1 MKPLSSSGGRI
12 AAFLAA
18 GALAAGVWTQAGA
31 SPAPAVRAA
40 DKPAIQKTGPAKV
53 ERLPGDDGARA
64 AIPPAIEIEIQRR
77 FNEIEK
83 ERLDDRADT
92 IDWWL
97 AAVAIVLTF
106 FGIVVAIAGLFGF
119 RKFQQIEKE
128 ALGSA
133 AEGKRHVEEAR
144 KLVEEIKGHR
154 DESQTIIRNM
164 TAENFAEMDKDD
176 PEKARRAA
184 EEVRENP
191 RASLMDRAVAAALFL
206 QKEGR
211 KDEAVEKWRGIA
223 KVAEGDDDD
232 LAARAWFSIGYLFQ
246 EKGKP
251 GEAIAAY
258 DESIRLKPDLAEAY
272 NNRGVAKKDLGQR
285 EAAIADYDEAI
296 RLKPNDAEAYNNRG
310 NAKNNLGQ
318 REAAIADY
326 DEALRL
332 KPDYAE
338 AFNNRGNA
346 KKDLGQREAAIADH
360 DEAIRLKPNNAEA
373 YNNRGN
379 AKGDLGQHEAAIA
392 DYDEAIRLKP
402 DYATAYYNR
411 GVASVGLD
419 NKDAARRD
427 FGKAHDLARKAGE
440 EDVATQAERA
450 LKELDDLQGA

>member
-40 DKPAIQKTGPAKV
+40 KKPALQKTGPAKA
-53 ERLPGDDGARA
+53 ERLPGDDEARA
-64 AIPPAIEIEIQRR
+64 AIPPATEIKIQRR

-83 ERLDDRADT
+83 ERLDDRAAY
-92 IDWWL
+92 IDRWL
-97 AAVAIVLTF
+97 AVVAFVLTF
-106 FGIVVAIAGLFGF
+106 FGIVVAIAGLIGF
-119 RKFQQIEKE
+119 WKFQQIEKE

-133 AEGKRHVEEAR
+133 EEGKRHIEEAR
-144 KLVEEIKGHR
+144 KLVEEITGYR
-154 DESQTIIRNM
+154 DES
-164 TAENFAEMDKDD
+164 AESAKIARINAQDAAND
-176 PEKARRAA
+176 PEGARQAV

-191 RASLMDRAVAAALFL
+191 RASLMDRAVAAALSL
-206 QKEGR
+206 QKAGR

-251 GEAIAAY
+251 GEAIPAY

-272 NNRGVAKKDLGQR
+272 NNRGNAKNNLGQHQ
-285 EAAIADYDEAI
+285 AAIADYDES
-296 RLKPNDAEAYNNRG
+296 L
-310 NAKNNLGQ
+310 
-318 REAAIADY
+318 
-326 DEALRL
+326 
-332 KPDYAE
+332 
-338 AFNNRGNA
+338 
-346 KKDLGQREAAIADH
+346 
-360 DEAIRLKPNNAEA
+360 
-373 YNNRGN
+373 
-379 AKGDLGQHEAAIA
+379 
-392 DYDEAIRLKP
+392 RLKP

-427 FGKAHDLARKAGE
+427 FGKARDLARATGKEA
-440 EDVATQAERA
+440 VAAQAERA

>member
-77 FNEIEK
+77 INEIEK

-97 AAVAIVLTF
+97 AVVAIVLTF

-128 ALGSA
+128 ALGSTE
-133 AEGKRHVEEAR
+133 EGKRHVEEAG

-154 DESQTIIRNM
+154 DESQPILQNM
-164 TAENFAEMDKDD
+164 NAENFAEMSKDD

-251 GEAIAAY
+251 GEAIPAY

-272 NNRGVAKKDLGQR
+272 NNRG
-285 EAAIADYDEAI
+285 
-296 RLKPNDAEAYNNRG
+296 

-318 REAAIADY
+318 HKAAM
-326 DEALRL
+326 
-332 KPDYAE
+332 
-338 AFNNRGNA
+338 
-346 KKDLGQREAAIADH
+346 
-360 DEAIRLKPNNAEA
+360 
-373 YNNRGN
+373 
-379 AKGDLGQHEAAIA
+379 A